1 MNIKMAVRIP
11 SRLLSCRLRSYIS
24 HRTFVSSASQSEAHN
39 FTMPAMSPTMTE
51 GNIASWKVREGESF
65 STGDVLLEIE
75 TDKATMEWESPEDGI
90 LTEIYVQEGGKVNVG
105 DKIAFIGGEGEEPP
119 KKEEKEEKERK
130 PEGKEEGKEKEKPK
144 EEEAKKEDKPEE
156 PKAEKKEG
164 KKPPPTKAEERKKEE
179 KKPEEARVKASPVA
193 RRIAAELGVDLSTV
207 KGTGPEGRVTETDVR
222 ATAKSKPAEPGVSPA
237 PKQPTRVQLQAGES
251 ARIQLSG
258 MRKIIAQRLV
268 ESLGPVPHFYL
279 TIDVNAGPLME
290 AREELKSAGEGTDA
304 AKITVNDF
312 VLKAAVMAAV
322 KVPRVNASFDN
333 DAILQYADVDLGVA
347 VAIEDGLLT
356 PVIRAAQD
364 KSLREISALAKDL
377 AHRARNKRMKPEEFQ
392 GGTFTVSNL
401 GGLGIDSFSAVIN
414 PPQGFILAVGKV
426 TKIPVVDDCDQVMV
440 GHRMSITMSCDHRAI
455 DGALGAE
462 YLKELRHL
470 LENPALLM
478 V

>member
-1 MNIKMAVRIP
+1 MPEIQMPK
-11 SRLLSCRLRSYIS
+11 LSD
-24 HRTFVSSASQSEAHN
+24 
-39 FTMPAMSPTMTE
+39 TMTE
-51 GNIASWKVREGESF
+51 GTLVAWKKKKGDQVSAGE
-65 STGDVLLEIE
+65 VLAEIE
-75 TDKATMEWESPEDGI
+75 TDKATMEWESPEDGT

-105 DKIAFIGGEGEEPP
+105 DKIAFIGGEGEEAP
-119 KKEEKEEKERK
+119 KEEEKKKAKEEKEEKPK
-130 PEGKEEGKEKEKPK
+130 AKEEEKKEEKPNKAEQPKEEKPK
-144 EEEAKKEDKPEE
+144 TEEKEEKKAAPS
-156 PKAEKKEG
+156 KAEKKAEPE
-164 KKPPPTKAEERKKEE
+164 KPAPTVE
-179 KKPEEARVKASPVA
+179 KTEEARVKASPVA

-222 ATAKSKPAEPGVSPA
+222 AAAKSKPAIPA
-237 PKQPTRVQLQAGES
+237 PKVPAAVKAGES

-258 MRKIIAQRLV
+258 MRRIIAQRLV

-279 TIDVNAGPLME
+279 NIDISAAPLME
-290 AREELKSAGEGTDA
+290 AREELKSAGEGADA

-312 VLKAAVMAAV
+312 VLKAAVQAAV
-322 KVPRVNASFDN
+322 KVPRVNASFDD
-333 DAILQYADVDLGVA
+333 DAIVQYADIDLGIA

-364 KSLREISALAKDL
+364 KSLREISELAKDL

-401 GGLGIDSFSAVIN
+401 GGMGIDSFSAVIN
-414 PPQGFILAVGKV
+414 PPQGFILAVGRITKV
-426 TKIPVVDDCDQVMV
+426 PVVDDGDQIIV
-440 GHRMSITMSCDHRAI
+440 GHRMSLTMSCDHRVI

-470 LENPALLM
+470 LENPALLL

>member
-1 MNIKMAVRIP
+1 MPEIQMPK
-11 SRLLSCRLRSYIS
+11 LSD
-24 HRTFVSSASQSEAHN
+24 
-39 FTMPAMSPTMTE
+39 TMTE
-51 GNIASWKVREGESF
+51 GTLIAWKKKKGDQVSAGE
-65 STGDVLLEIE
+65 VLAEIE
-75 TDKATMEWESPEDGI
+75 TDKATMEWESPEDGT

-105 DKIAFIGGEGEEPP
+105 DKIAFVLGQGEEAPAQ
-119 KKEEKEEKERK
+119 KKKSEAAEEKKPQADTEKPAPAEAAEKETAPPQQQGVGAAVSAARAEATQQK
-130 PEGKEEGKEKEKPK
+130 PQGEQ
-144 EEEAKKEDKPEE
+144 
-156 PKAEKKEG
+156 
-164 KKPPPTKAEERKKEE
+164 
-179 KKPEEARVKASPVA
+179 KPEEARVKASPVA

-207 KGTGPEGRVTETDVR
+207 KGTGPDGRITETDVR
-222 ATAKSKPAEPGVSPA
+222 AAAKTVTAGASGGATKPQAQA
-237 PKQPTRVQLQAGES
+237 PIAVKPGES

-279 TIDVNAGPLME
+279 TIDINAGPLME
-290 AREELKSAGEGTDA
+290 AREELKSAGEGADA

-312 VLKAAVMAAV
+312 VLKAAVMAAA

-333 DAILQYADVDLGVA
+333 DAIVQYADVDLGVA

-356 PVIRAAQD
+356 PVVRAAQD

-426 TKIPVVDDCDQVMV
+426 TKSPVVDDCDQITV
-440 GHRMSITMSCDHRAI
+440 GHRLSITMSCDHRVI

>member
-1 MNIKMAVRIP
+1 MPEIEMPK
-11 SRLLSCRLRSYIS
+11 LSD
-24 HRTFVSSASQSEAHN
+24 
-39 FTMPAMSPTMTE
+39 TMTE
-51 GNIASWKVREGESF
+51 GTLVAWKKKKGDQVSAGE
-65 STGDVLLEIE
+65 LLAEIE
-75 TDKATMEWESPEDGI
+75 TDKATMEWESPEDGT

-105 DKIAFIGGEGEEPP
+105 DKIGFIRGEGEESP
-119 KKEEKEEKERK
+119 KQ
-130 PEGKEEGKEKEKPK
+130 
-144 EEEAKKEDKPEE
+144 EA
-156 PKAEKKEG
+156 ATEKKKTEAV
-164 KKPPPTKAEERKKEE
+164 PE
-179 KKPEEARVKASPVA
+179 KKPQAETEKPAPAKAADKETAPPQEKDERAAVPAARAETTQQKPHSREQKPGEARVKASPVA
-193 RRIAAELGVDLSTV
+193 RRLAGELGLDLSTV

-222 ATAKSKPAEPGVSPA
+222 AASKSASVAAGVNRGGAKPATKASA
-237 PKQPTRVQLQAGES
+237 PVKSGES

-258 MRKIIAQRLV
+258 MRRVIAQRLT

-279 TIDVNAGPLME
+279 TIDINAGPLME
-290 AREELKSAGEGTDA
+290 ARAELKSAGEGADA

-333 DAILQYADVDLGVA
+333 DAIVQYADVDLGVA

-356 PVIRAAQD
+356 PVVRAAQD

-414 PPQGFILAVGKV
+414 PPQGFILAVGKL
-426 TKIPVVDDCDQVMV
+426 TKTPVVDDCDQVMV
-440 GHRMSITMSCDHRAI
+440 GHRMSITMSCDHRVI

-470 LENPALLM
+470 LENPALLL